1 MEAVIKKMEAF
12 LADYAIC
19 EKRNEAKV
27 CHASAIIEQAEARGF
42 SSSAI
47 SVTPKGPRARLVVI
61 FSQLRLR
68 LPGGPGTGEW
78 AALQERM

>member
-47 SVTPKGPRARLVVI
+47 
-61 FSQLRLR
+61 
-68 LPGGPGTGEW
+68 
-78 AALQERM
+78 